1 LLDARSRDSL
11 DATPEGP
18 PAGVAIVL
26 SAVLTVVAIAHHPV
40 AAGVSSADVLASVVR
55 SASMDRLVHG
65 VILVVLLLSVFGFC
79 VFAMRRGLQRPAV
92 LGGLIAYLGG
102 CAALA
107 QAAVIDGFLVP
118 AVAEHA
124 RPDAAAA
131 ALLMLRTPAL
141 AIQSFTF
148 VGIVAVSAAIVLWS
162 IDLFRSGGAARAA
175 GLAGGLAALVM
186 LWTMALHV
194 NHLNPQTLGF
204 IVAAQAVWYAI
215 VGALLIR
222 GRI

>member
-1 LLDARSRDSL
+1 MRAPSRRARPRMITVSPSSRN
-11 DATPEGP
+11 
-18 PAGVAIVL
+18 VR
-26 SAVLTVVAIAHHPV
+26 
-40 AAGVSSADVLASVVR
+40 VSPSG
-55 SASMDRLVHG
+55 SASG
-65 VILVVLLLSVFGFC
+65 S
-79 VFAMRRGLQRPAV
+79 RPV
-92 LGGLIAYLGG
+92 SYTHLDVYKRQIA
-102 CAALA
+102 
-107 QAAVIDGFLVP
+107 
-118 AVAEHA
+118 ERA

-204 IVAAQAVWYAI
+204 IVAAQAV
-215 VGALLIR
+215 
-222 GRI
+222 

>member
-1 LLDARSRDSL
+1 MPD
-11 DATPEGP
+11 GG
-18 PAGVAIVL
+18 PAGMAIVL
-26 SAVLTVVAIAHHPV
+26 SALLTVVAIAHHPV
-40 AAGVSSADVLASVVR
+40 GAGVSSADVLASLVR

-65 VILVVLLLSVFGFC
+65 VILAVLLLSVFGFC

-92 LGGLIAYLGG
+92 LGGLIAFVAG

-148 VGIVAVSAAIVLWS
+148 VGIVAVSAAIALWS

-175 GLAGGLAALVM
+175 GVAGALAALAM

-194 NHLNPQTLGF
+194 NRLNPHTLGV
-204 IVAAQAVWYAI
+204 IVAAQAIWYVI

>member
-1 LLDARSRDSL
+1 M
-11 DATPEGP
+11 
-18 PAGVAIVL
+18 AIVL
-26 SAVLTVVAIAHHPV
+26 SALLTVVAIAHHPV
-40 AAGVSSADVLASVVR
+40 GAGVSSADVLASLVR

-65 VILVVLLLSVFGFC
+65 VILAVLLLSVFGFC

-92 LGGLIAYLGG
+92 LGGLIAFVAG

-148 VGIVAVSAAIVLWS
+148 VGIVAVSAAIALWS

-175 GLAGGLAALVM
+175 GVAGALAALAM

-194 NHLNPQTLGF
+194 NRLNPHTLGV
-204 IVAAQAVWYAI
+204 IVAAQAIWYVI